1 MKLGN
6 EEVKVKK
13 KKLGWRKQHG
23 SGRRSAVSGQPKA
36 ESRTPKAN
44 RLPHIV
50 FTLRPKAQ
58 QEHVF
63 LPSEF
68 F

>member
-1 MKLGN
+1 MAAGGG
-6 EEVKVKK
+6 EP
-13 KKLGWRKQHG
+13 
-23 SGRRSAVSGQPKA
+23 SAVSGQHSAERQKPIA
-36 ESRTPKAN
+36 ESQTPKAN